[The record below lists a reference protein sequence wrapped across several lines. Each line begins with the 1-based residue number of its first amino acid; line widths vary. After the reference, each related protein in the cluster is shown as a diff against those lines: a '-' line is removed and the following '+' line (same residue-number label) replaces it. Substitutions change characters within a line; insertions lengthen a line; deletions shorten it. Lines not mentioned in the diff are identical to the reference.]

1 MKAEMKYT
9 ILLLASFAFIAA
21 EASSQCRAFTKKNCL
36 TILEDY
42 TQNDNYN
49 AAVLI
54 PGDEAELDM
63 TFYGGVNYRVVV
75 CSHPRLGVVEFGLYD
90 SQGNSIWSNPDKSG
104 KVNHVDLRIENTQR
118 LSIRISVPQTDAALI
133 PEGCVSILLGSKD

>member
-9 ILLLASFAFIAA
+9 ILILASFAFFAA

-54 PGDEAELDM
+54 PGEKAELDM
-63 TFYGGVNYRVVV
+63 AFYGGINYRVVV
-75 CSHPRLGVVEFGLYD
+75 CSHPALGEVEFGLYD
-90 SQGNSIWSNPDKSG
+90 SQGSSIWINTDGSD
-104 KVNHVDLRIENTQR
+104 HVDLSLENTQQ
-118 LSIRISVPQTDAALI
+118 LSIRVSVPQSDAALI
-133 PEGCVSILLGSKD
+133 KEGCVSIMLGSKD